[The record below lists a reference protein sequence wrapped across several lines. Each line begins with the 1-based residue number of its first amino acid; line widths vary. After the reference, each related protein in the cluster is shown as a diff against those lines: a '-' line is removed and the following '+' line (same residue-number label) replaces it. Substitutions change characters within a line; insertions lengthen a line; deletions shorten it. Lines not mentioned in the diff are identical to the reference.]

1 MAERSLSSQ
10 EPNTPPS
17 APDGQATS
25 GASALSEKPVAMS
38 RYLLDLAMRP
48 SQDPLLDLP
57 EDLDLTSPAFTTPA
71 LARGGLSLASGSSS
85 LAGFASLA
93 AAGGKAFNPEADS
106 FVYIEH
112 LLEALAVLGRLG
124 WALDA
129 LSQRESLEV
138 FSLVDGTIQE
148 VEERSVD
155 RRRQTMMNLFP
166 TSTSFLPPPPS
177 AAAVED
183 GRGAAEDKSQ
193 QATAVVGKLDEDAE
207 TLRDLFWTMYSK
219 LDAVLQGLRVTSE
232 VASRIGS
239 VRALLSP
246 SPSSRSRALTP
257 AVGALLLLQRKD
269 FKDNSYSMLR
279 NGAGLDNADVWKPIQ
294 AEVKGLLHEYLTSNS
309 AAAMAG
315 RNAVS
320 SVNDILRDGKS
331 SRDRSKVRLPPACR
345 DSAALRALTLS
356 PSPPP
361 PLPAQNLFRFNDSDS
376 KATKRTLK
384 KHDDELSRALR
395 ASLPGLVGA
404 LTDAAGDRV
413 ANGTS
418 LDDKAEGGVGSHR
431 LLVAPNAH
439 LVSIVFGPTLAF
451 LTRVASVLPINL
463 ESECVPLL
471 ACPSRLRDPADLGRL
486 ALRPQELWARD
497 VRQGGVRNARDLGQ
511 RQLASSTGI
520 DRHAPHIVVARIRRV
535 KAVRVC
541 ADAGEDRR

>member
-361 PLPAQNLFRFNDSDS
+361 PSRTEPVPLQRLGLEGDKADAQEAR
-376 KATKRTLK
+376 R
-384 KHDDELSRALR
+384 RAEPR
-395 ASLPGLVGA
+395 
-404 LTDAAGDRV
+404 AAGVAAGPRGRVDRRRRRPRRQRHV
-413 ANGTS
+413 ARRQGRGRRR
-418 LDDKAEGGVGSHR
+418 LAPPARRAQRPPRQHRLRPDARVPDPGGVGPPDQPGVR
-431 LLVAPNAH
+431 VR
-439 LVSIVFGPTLAF
+439 T
-451 LTRVASVLPINL
+451 LTRMSL
-463 ESECVPLL
+463 S
-471 ACPSRLRDPADLGRL
+471 PA
-486 ALRPQELWARD
+486 RP
-497 VRQGGVRNARDLGQ
+497 
-511 RQLASSTGI
+511 
-520 DRHAPHIVVARIRRV
+520 
-535 KAVRVC
+535 C
-541 ADAGEDRR
+541 